1 MKHTKLMTAV
11 MGFAVAGTI
20 AVSAQSAEMPNVTIV
35 NDTIPTSL
43 TGTPG
48 DAVKGRAIADRKS
61 TRLNSSHI
69 TTSYAVFCLKKK
81 KRKKKNKIKTTSIH
95 LRL

>member
-1 MKHTKLMTAV
+1 MTAV

-48 DAVKGRAIADRKS
+48 DAVKGRASAI
-61 TRLNSSHI
+61 N
-69 TTSYAVFCLKKK
+69 
-81 KRKKKNKIKTTSIH
+81 RKKGNCLACHVMPIPEQQFHRPTGPDLAGVGGHYDAATLAH
-95 LRL
+95 AHC